1 MQAWRGA
8 AAIAGALILGGAL
21 GPAAGARAESRQVVI
36 YSANESVL
44 DNLVFSAFEK
54 ETGITV
60 QPVETGS
67 GILMKRVATEKD
79 RPQGD
84 VVWGISRSLLETSRA
99 YFQPYR
105 SQHRD
110 AIPAEFRDPDDL
122 WIGNNLHLLV
132 ILQNTKQ
139 VAPGQGPHGWSDL
152 LDPAWRGKIA
162 FTDPANSGSAFTN
175 TTFLAELWG
184 PGEPGW
190 TKVASFLR
198 NTKMLN
204 KSSLVFQGVGNGEYP
219 LGVSLEYAGYV
230 WASNGAPV
238 SVIYPS
244 DGTVVAMEGCA
255 ILKGG
260 PNPDSAKR
268 FVDFIN
274 RKDVRELIFAK
285 TFRRPARQ
293 DLDFSKLP
301 GGMPPLSAI
310 KLVSYDEAAW
320 TAKRAATMAKI
331 QDLIEQTR

>member
-1 MQAWRGA
+1 MRSWRRLS
-8 AAIAGALILGGAL
+8 ALAL
-21 GPAAGARAESRQVVI
+21 ASVVGWSIGARAETRQVVI
-36 YSANESVL
+36 YSSNESVL
-44 DNLVFSAFEK
+44 NSLVFSSFEK
-54 ETGITV
+54 ETGIKV

-99 YFQPYR
+99 FFQPFR

-132 ILQNTKQ
+132 ILQNTRL
-139 VAPGQGPHGWSDL
+139 VPPGEAPRAWSDL
-152 LDPAWRGKIA
+152 LDPKWRGKLA

-175 TTFLAELWG
+175 STLLAELWG
-184 PGEPGW
+184 PGEAGW
-190 TKVASFLR
+190 TRVAAFLR
-198 NTKMLN
+198 NAKILN
-204 KSSLVFQGVGNGEYP
+204 KSSLVFQGVGNGEYA
-219 LGVSLEYAGYV
+219 LGASLEYAGYI

-238 SVIYPS
+238 TVVYPS

-255 ILKGG
+255 IIKGG
-260 PNPDSAKR
+260 PNPEPAKQ
-268 FVDFIN
+268 FVEFIN

-293 DLDFSKLP
+293 DLDLSKLP

-310 KLVSYDEAAW
+310 KIARYDEASW
-320 TAKRAATMAKI
+320 TAQRAAAMAKI